1 MALQDLERFRQIV
14 LQQPALEEQ
23 LLQAPAGQAFTEL
36 ALRLGAEHG
45 CPFTAEELREALREA
60 RRTWLERWV

>member
-1 MALQDLERFRQIV
+1 MARQDLERFRQIV
-14 LQQPALEEQ
+14 QQQPTLQEQ
-23 LLQAPAGQAFTEL
+23 LLQAPADQAFNEL